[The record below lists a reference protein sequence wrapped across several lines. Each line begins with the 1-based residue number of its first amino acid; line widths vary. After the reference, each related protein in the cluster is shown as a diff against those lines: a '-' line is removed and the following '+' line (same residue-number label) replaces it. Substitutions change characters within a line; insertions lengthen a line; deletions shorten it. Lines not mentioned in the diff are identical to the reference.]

1 MPLEPGTTLGSTM
14 IKRAYALAGLV
25 LGLAIF
31 AACGDES
38 TSDASPV
45 GEVSDEAIT
54 PDWCSR
60 LPRAQ
65 YAQLDRVDVNSD
77 WFEVWEAGDR
87 VLAIYEPKQW
97 QEVISYLVL
106 GMDRALL
113 FDTGM
118 GIASISDVVA
128 RLTDLPVTVVNSH
141 SHLDHVGGN
150 AEFSSVVGMD
160 TAFTRERAIGLANGR
175 VRGEVA
181 PEALCGPLPD
191 GVTQANYI
199 TRPWTVTEVV
209 ADGHTID
216 LGDRVLE
223 ILHIP
228 GHTPDAVALLDAD
241 AGYLW
246 TGDSFYEGPIW
257 LFAPETDLDAYAAS
271 IARLANLVPDLT
283 RLLPAHNTPVA
294 DPSRLIELQDAFSA
308 VRDGTLE
315 GTPGGPNAETVEY
328 EAGAF
333 SILLAADAG
342 PGD

>member
-1 MPLEPGTTLGSTM
+1 M
-14 IKRAYALAGLV
+14 IERTRALAGVV
-25 LGLAIF
+25 LGLAIL
-31 AACGDES
+31 AACGGEAVP
-38 TSDASPV
+38 DAGPV
-45 GEVSDEAIT
+45 GEVSDEAIAA
-54 PDWCSR
+54 DWCSR
-60 LPRAQ
+60 LPRAL
-65 YAQLDRVDVNSD
+65 YAELDRVDVESD
-77 WFEVWEAGDR
+77 WFEVWEAGDG

-106 GMDRALL
+106 GADRALL

-118 GIASISDVVA
+118 GIARISDVVA
-128 RLTDLPVTVVNSH
+128 QLTELPVTVVNSH

-160 TAFTRERAIGLANGR
+160 TDFTRARATGLANER
-175 VRGEVA
+175 VRGEVL
-181 PEALCGPLPD
+181 PDALCGSLPE
-191 GVTQANYI
+191 GVTQDNYI
-199 TRPWTVTEVV
+199 SRSWTVTEV
-209 ADGHTID
+209 ATDGHTID
-216 LGDRVLE
+216 LGGRVLE

-228 GHTPDAVALLDAD
+228 GHTPDAIALLDAE

-246 TGDSFYEGPIW
+246 TGDTFYEGPIW

-271 IARLANLVPDLT
+271 IARLAGLVPDLT

-294 DPSRLIELQDAFSA
+294 DPIRLNELRDAFSA

-315 GTPGGPNAETVEY
+315 GTRSGPGAETVEY

-333 SILLAADAG
+333 SILMAADAG

>member
-1 MPLEPGTTLGSTM
+1 M
-14 IKRAYALAGLV
+14 
-25 LGLAIF
+25 
-31 AACGDES
+31 
-38 TSDASPV
+38 
-45 GEVSDEAIT
+45 
-54 PDWCSR
+54 
-60 LPRAQ
+60 
-65 YAQLDRVDVNSD
+65 
-77 WFEVWEAGDR
+77 WEAGDR

-106 GMDRALL
+106 GTNRALL

-141 SHLDHVGGN
+141 SHFDHIGGN

-160 TAFTRERAIGLANGR
+160 TDFTRERAIGLANGR

-216 LGDRVLE
+216 LGGRVLE

-257 LFAPETDLDAYAAS
+257 LFGAGGWAARNRSTPETDLDAYAAS

-315 GTPGGPNAETVEY
+315 RTPGGPNAETVEY
-328 EAGAF
+328 EAGGF
-333 SILLAADAG
+333 SILLAANAG
-342 PGD
+342 PDD